1 MEENGSKGL
10 SVAALIFG
18 ILGIVCCCI
27 GFPFAII
34 GLILAIIALA
44 KRKAGKGL
52 AIAGLITSLI
62 TLIVSTIV
70 GIMMAPAIPYFGE
83 MGEFIHDP
91 QAAITEYEEDGTYPA
106 WIEHM
111 IDDGVITEEDAE
123 NAMNQMVQSFKNAS
137 QAQ

>member
-18 ILGIVCCCI
+18 ILGILCCCV
-27 GFPFAII
+27 GFPVAII
-34 GLILAIIALA
+34 GLILAILALA

-52 AIAGLITSLI
+52 AVAGLITSLI
-62 TLIVSTIV
+62 TLIISAIV
-70 GIMMAPAIPYFGE
+70 GISMVPVMPYVGE
-83 MGEFIHDP
+83 MGEFFSDP

-106 WIEHM
+106 WLDHM

-123 NAMNQMVQSFKNAS
+123 RAMDQMVQSVKNAG